1 LRRPWSDNLPRI
13 LSQTKDTAARL
24 DPQFNTVTDGGSLV
38 VSDGLTGRVLG
49 GQSQG
54 APAATG
60 SGGVRVGTVEDGFQY
75 VGGDP
80 GNPSSWRKVN

>member
-24 DPQFNTVTDGGSLV
+24 DPQFNNVTDGGSLV
-38 VSDGLTGRVLG
+38 VSNPLTGQVIS

-54 APAATG
+54 GPLTGGEPPAA
-60 SGGVRVGTVEDGFQY
+60 EDPLVAEARRRGLIQ
-75 VGGDP
+75 
-80 GNPSSWRKVN
+80 